1 MSGTIQRKLLA
12 ALVGGLLMLVLM
24 AVSGITGLVYSR
36 NVLRDFDYAINQAPH
51 KAELEEAMITLF
63 GPLQEN
69 PELVRGAE
77 AQKQAIAR
85 QQAGFALV
93 LESVKKR
100 FLNFRRRVSDLSTRE
115 VLSGRKVVSDQILGN
130 MQNRLYEL
138 QMRRPASTK
147 LEDHQAWVARTRRT
161 VAQLSLDASHLP
173 DPVDGLQNELATAR
187 RAYRISSVVL
197 IGSAVI
203 AIVLLGL
210 IASWGYYSVYKP
222 LQELHRG
229 ARRVANNDDF
239 NFRLKIRTRDE
250 MAELAEAF
258 NSMTARFQE
267 AITGR
272 DREVDA
278 RSQQLVRSDRLAG
291 VGFLAAGVAHE
302 INNPLNAIS
311 MAAESLL
318 QRAGE
323 LEHALPENDAAV
335 VRQYLSII
343 QNEAERCSQ
352 ITSKLLNFA
361 RAGNQTRLPGDLTQ
375 LIHEVCN
382 TVQLFHLKN
391 SKKQVVFER
400 TQPCI
405 VEMNQ
410 AEIKQVILNLIANA
424 IDSLDD
430 GGTLRISLTDQTDQ
444 VIVAFEDNGCG
455 MTPEVVQHLFDPF
468 FTQKRGGQ
476 GTGLGLSICDR
487 IAKDHGGSITPFSRG
502 PGQGSTFEL
511 RLPRKA
517 LSQTT
522 AA

>member
-12 ALVGGLLMLVLM
+12 ALIGGLLMLVLM
-24 AVSGITGLVYSR
+24 AVSGVTGLVYSR

-69 PELVRGAE
+69 PELVRGSE
-77 AQKQAIAR
+77 AQKQSIAR

-115 VLSGRKVVSDQILGN
+115 ALAGRKVVSDQILGN

-147 LEDHQAWVARTRRT
+147 LEDHQAWVARTRRI

-173 DPVDGLQNELATAR
+173 DPVEGLQNELATAR
-187 RAYRISSVVL
+187 RAYRVSSAVL
-197 IGSAVI
+197 ISSAVI
-203 AIVLLGL
+203 AIGLLIL
-210 IASWGYYSVYKP
+210 IAGWGFYSVYKP
-222 LQELHRG
+222 LQALHRG
-229 ARRVANNDDF
+229 ARRVANGDF
-239 NFRLKIRTRDE
+239 NFRLKIRTQDE
-250 MAELAEAF
+250 MAELADSF

-267 AITGR
+267 AISGR
-272 DREVDA
+272 DREVEA

-302 INNPLNAIS
+302 INNPLNAIG

-323 LEHALPENDAAV
+323 LEQALPQNDATI
-335 VRQYLSII
+335 VRQYLKII
-343 QNEAERCSQ
+343 QDEAERCSQ

-375 LIHEVCN
+375 LIHEVRN
-382 TVQLFHLKN
+382 TVLLFHLKN
-391 SKKQVVFER
+391 SNKQIVFER

-410 AEIKQVILNLIANA
+410 PEIKQVILNLIANA

-502 PGQGSTFEL
+502 PGEGSTFEL

-517 LSQTT
+517 LAQTT